1 MNTHEIVNLII
12 GKFGGNR
19 VKFILIK
26 DSVVWFVWGGNEYR
40 CYESDINKALIV
52 KRAIGDGWTTD
63 HYSIRVESILNGM
76 VRTEDGK
83 MVAR

>member
-1 MNTHEIVNLII
+1 MNTHEIVNLVIA
-12 GKFGGNR
+12 KFGGNR
-19 VKFILIK
+19 VRFTLIK
-26 DSVVWFVWGGNEYR
+26 ESVVWFVWGGNEYR
-40 CYESDINKALIV
+40 CYPSAPNNSLIV

-63 HYSIRVESILNGM
+63 NYSVRVESILNGM